1 MSTQARFDE
10 LIHPS
15 TRLAIV
21 ALLAAADWADFAF
34 VRDTL
39 GLSDSALSK
48 QLSTLADAGY
58 VTIDRPLAGQRRRV
72 RARLTATGRA
82 AYGGHVAALHAIVG
96 PPPS

>member
-1 MSTQARFDE
+1 VSTPARFDE
-10 LIHPS
+10 LIHPR

-21 ALLAAADWADFAF
+21 GLLAAADWADFAF

-48 QLSTLADAGY
+48 QLSTLQDAGY
-58 VTIDRPLAGQRRRV
+58 VTVDRQVSGQRRRV

-82 AYGGHVAALHAIVG
+82 AFRGHVAALHAIVG
-96 PPPS
+96 PPPT